1 MLQFEATH
9 VIRCGRY
16 VALCIIRCSWK
27 SSRCA
32 STARVFTQGYSLVSS
47 PALPTLQDMPSLM
60 PAYPCTDVATSCR
73 ITIVESQARA
83 VRARP
88 VIVQTPSGAAAA
100 VLFQRRGCMTVEN
113 TKDVCV
119 YQLIVCPVL
128 ARAAQHQPGNVGRLQ
143 HGRPFQDAVISK
155 SKDISASELWVTQ
168 RAGVSISLCW

>member
-60 PAYPCTDVATSCR
+60 PAYPCTNVATSCR

-100 VLFQRRGCMTVEN
+100 VLFQRRGCMTVSREHERRLRVSI
-113 TKDVCV
+113 TSF
-119 YQLIVCPVL
+119 PSSGTG
-128 ARAAQHQPGNVGRLQ
+128 RAAPAWQRWTPWT
-143 HGRPFQDAVISK
+143 RP
-155 SKDISASELWVTQ
+155 
-168 RAGVSISLCW
+168 SLSGCCYK